1 MYKKLSEIE
10 PSRSYGSTDKDV
22 QKENGARRKSERKK
36 PITAELDQA
45 VEDTIMMEESENK
58 KEVDGKK
65 KEKEA
70 TDRNR
75 VEGMRSMA
83 MERLRETRKRAVEVG
98 EGDIQKKKRRSGSE
112 TIGFLGETNKSEKVL
127 KVPH

>member
-36 PITAELDQA
+36 TITAELDQA
-45 VEDTIMMEESENK
+45 VEDIIMMEESENK

-83 MERLRETRKRAVEVG
+83 LERLRETRKRAVEVG
-98 EGDIQKKKRRSGSE
+98 EGVIQKKKRRSGSE
-112 TIGFLGETNKSEKVL
+112 TMGFLGETNESEKVL

>member
-1 MYKKLSEIE
+1 
-10 PSRSYGSTDKDV
+10 
-22 QKENGARRKSERKK
+22 
-36 PITAELDQA
+36 
-45 VEDTIMMEESENK
+45 MMEESENK

-75 VEGMRSMA
+75 VEGMRNMA

-112 TIGFLGETNKSEKVL
+112 TIGFLGETNKSQKVL

>member
-36 PITAELDQA
+36 TITAELDQA
-45 VEDTIMMEESENK
+45 VEDIIMMEESENK

-75 VEGMRSMA
+75 LEGMRSMA
-83 MERLRETRKRAVEVG
+83 LERLRETRKRAVEVG

-112 TIGFLGETNKSEKVL
+112 TMGFLGETNESEKVL

>member
-36 PITAELDQA
+36 TITAELDQA
-45 VEDTIMMEESENK
+45 VEDIIMMEESENK

-83 MERLRETRKRAVEVG
+83 LERLRETRKRAVEVG

-112 TIGFLGETNKSEKVL
+112 TMGFLGETNESEKVL